1 MKFNPRMS
9 KIIRVVRPACCDKLH
24 VSKHGRSNWTSVP
37 KKPGITRCGKS
48 SRLRWPNHLK
58 PNLKHESFTPHE
70 EELIV
75 RLHATIGSRW
85 PAIAQQLPGRT
96 DNDVKN
102 YWNTKLKKKLSEMGI
117 DPVTH
122 KPFSQVLTDY
132 GNIGGLPKV
141 GMRIGIGSLNKDLK
155 NAMLMEPAEPY
166 LLPAQGFSNIN
177 SHLMPITMIP
187 TKEEPILDSFLGH
200 NQPSSQP
207 PDLLTQLQAI
217 KLVTEASKSTEFQS
231 SAPNFYSHEG
241 TLSSPSSTSSSAAQE
256 QATLQTFSWSDF
268 LLEDAFMPIGDA
280 QEHKNKGE
288 YSSKN
293 IAQVAVQQSQIDM
306 DYAISSNEVEATSP
320 ACDSSFVKAMVSL
333 ENEMFLEFPELMEEP
348 FYY

>member
-1 MKFNPRMS
+1 MILYCSRVGNPVCLEGIFVLFCP
-9 KIIRVVRPACCDKLH
+9 KVH
-24 VSKHGRSNWTSVP
+24 VSPSEYFW
-37 KKPGITRCGKS
+37 
-48 SRLRWPNHLK
+48 
-58 PNLKHESFTPHE
+58 
-70 EELIV
+70 
-75 RLHATIGSRW
+75 LH
-85 PAIAQQLPGRT
+85 
-96 DNDVKN
+96 N
-102 YWNTKLKKKLSEMGI
+102 
-117 DPVTH
+117 
-122 KPFSQVLTDY
+122 
-132 GNIGGLPKV
+132 
-141 GMRIGIGSLNKDLK
+141 
-155 NAMLMEPAEPY
+155 
-166 LLPAQGFSNIN
+166 
-177 SHLMPITMIP
+177 
-187 TKEEPILDSFLGH
+187 

-241 TLSSPSSTSSSAAQE
+241 ILSSPSSTSSSAAQE

-268 LLEDAFMPIGDA
+268 LLEDAFMTIGDA

-320 ACDSSFVKAMVSL
+320 ACDSSFVEAMVSL